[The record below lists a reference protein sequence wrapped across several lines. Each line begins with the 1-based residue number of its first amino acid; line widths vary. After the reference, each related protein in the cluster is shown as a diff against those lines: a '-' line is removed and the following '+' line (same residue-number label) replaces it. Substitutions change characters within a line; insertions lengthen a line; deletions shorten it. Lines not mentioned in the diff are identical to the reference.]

1 MNIQPLDCLTVVYCT
16 HPSSPTSLLTFVSV
30 TRPLVGS
37 LRLGYG
43 SEVRLNNHVSVLLS
57 SHGSNLN
64 KYIFNYHWNPCCDS
78 ISRNTGREKPNSS
91 KETLLFSLPVQFRS
105 GLSRDII
112 RLCFPVSPVML
123 NIKRHGT
130 AAHLQMRDIKA
141 KVSLWAQV
149 HLFLF

>member
-64 KYIFNYHWNPCCDS
+64 KYIFNYHWNPCCNS
-78 ISRNTGREKPNSS
+78 VHFYKHRKGKLKWLKRNTPLVFPASARRNSS
-91 KETLLFSLPVQFRS
+91 GQSFHATSSVSVPPSLHS
-105 GLSRDII
+105 
-112 RLCFPVSPVML
+112 C
-123 NIKRHGT
+123 
-130 AAHLQMRDIKA
+130 
-141 KVSLWAQV
+141 
-149 HLFLF
+149 